1 MKSTFGVKYLP
12 LDDHFILRSSIIRDV
27 LLTFY
32 LRNIVT
38 SSLDYHFILMT
49 LNQIEDLRQSYIKAY
64 ASYGQVMV
72 EMQGRETDFEREICN
87 IESTIE
93 IWKNDSK
100 WLKDRN
106 LDLKRKKVFEVKW
119 MTKNNV
125 HKMIKKR
132 ANLNKQRKLEIK
144 KKFLKKHQ
152 L

>member
-1 MKSTFGVKYLP
+1 
-12 LDDHFILRSSIIRDV
+12 
-27 LLTFY
+27 
-32 LRNIVT
+32 
-38 SSLDYHFILMT
+38 MT

-64 ASYGQVMV
+64 ASYGQIMV
-72 EMQGRETDFEREICN
+72 EMQDRETDFEREICN

-152 L
+152 LWMWSQ